1 LIVKLAFHLAK
12 VGTLGHHFVNAEKII
27 AHSDLLEIL
36 KICKW
41 LLKQDHWTFRKIM
54 QEKFLHYFLGIVDT
68 IPKLVVTN
76 FLQKYH
82 K

>member
-41 LLKQDHWTFRKIM
+41 LLKQDHWTFKKNNARINTCII
-54 QEKFLHYFLGIVDT
+54 FLGMV
-68 IPKLVVTN
+68 IPCLKINLKET
-76 FLQKYH
+76 
-82 K
+82 

>member
-27 AHSDLLEIL
+27 ADSNLLEIL

-41 LLKQDHWTFRKIM
+41 LLKQDHWTFKKIM
-54 QEKFLHYFLGIVDT
+54 QVFILALF
-68 IPKLVVTN
+68 
-76 FLQKYH
+76 F
-82 K
+82 